1 MMADGLFAGRFLCIA
16 KECFSGY
23 TNFIPPSLVI
33 LYMKI
38 VINKRGCRVIHLAD
52 IAVSPSLAREN
63 VSKGEIRTG
72 Y

>member
-1 MMADGLFAGRFLCIA
+1 
-16 KECFSGY
+16 
-23 TNFIPPSLVI
+23 
-33 LYMKI
+33 MKI